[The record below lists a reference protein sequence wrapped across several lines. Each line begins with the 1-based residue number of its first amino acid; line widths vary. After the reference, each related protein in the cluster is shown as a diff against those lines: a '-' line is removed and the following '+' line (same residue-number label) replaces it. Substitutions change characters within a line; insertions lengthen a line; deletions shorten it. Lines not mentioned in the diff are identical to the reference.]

1 MIIKLKLDEQYDLKR
16 FDLDLSDPKCVIL
29 ASCEGAASEWNRK
42 NTNQVFPYDRI
53 AWVDGKPC
61 ESQDLLDMLRRDKA
75 SPIQLILERPRKRL
89 LYLKKPGVLGLDMT
103 FTLVDTKP
111 WKASVR
117 PWISSIEEGL
127 VAEWNAN
134 MPELSVGPH
143 DRIISVNSK
152 GGSPAELA
160 DMLAAAEDVVE
171 LEVLHY
177 NL

>member
-1 MIIKLKLDEQYDLKR
+1 
-16 FDLDLSDPKCVIL
+16 
-29 ASCEGAASEWNRK
+29 
-42 NTNQVFPYDRI
+42 
-53 AWVDGKPC
+53 
-61 ESQDLLDMLRRDKA
+61 
-75 SPIQLILERPRKRL
+75 
-89 LYLKKPGVLGLDMT
+89 MT

-117 PWISSIEEGL
+117 PWISSIQEGL

-160 DMLAAAEDVVE
+160 DMLAAADDVVE

-177 NL
+177 NLWKLVKEGFPSCRIRENIAKGNLLI